1 MRARAPRRSAAV
13 LALIAAAPLA
23 SAAAPERAATASA
36 TTPRRTKNVILLTL
50 DGLRIQELFGGM
62 DPLLAARSVVLAR
75 QLPHRL
81 DRLRPAGDEEQPVQV
96 PRRQRGDLG
105 GELERVQKKAWIYD
119 LDRARQ
125 RFWRDTPGERRA
137 VLLPYFWGTLAPQG
151 IVLGDKDRG
160 CSVQPSNPLLFSA
173 PGYAEILTGQPQPD
187 VITNDTKR
195 YPHRTV
201 LEFVRSELRLGKRQ
215 VATIGSWDGFGTL
228 SSSEADA
235 FFTNTGYERVPAGMA
250 TPRMEFLGDLQFQ
263 IMALWEEGRSDAVTF
278 NIALEYLRTERP
290 RLLYIALGE
299 SDDWAH
305 ARRYDRLLDYIN
317 VADGYLRRL
326 WQTLQSIDRYRGSTT
341 LILTNDH
348 GLGQRLSDPGR
359 GVAKTYHVLVDGVPD
374 AAALQA
380 LREGV
385 PLEKGVSSRPARVHV
400 KGVTRGGTWLEVVLT
415 EGKNRQVRRMC
426 AAVGHDVLELA
437 RVAIGAFA
445 LSGLPAGE
453 WRRLEGDEVA
463 SLVAPPGERAAP
475 ARRSAWPV
483 RPRRP

>member
-1 MRARAPRRSAAV
+1 MRRHRPVRARAPRRSAAV

-62 DPLLAARSVVLAR
+62 DPLLA
-75 QLPHRL
+75 
-81 DRLRPAGDEEQPVQV
+81 GK
-96 PRRQRGDLG
+96 
-105 GELERVQKKAWIYD
+105 RVQKKSGIYD

-160 CSVQPSNPLLFSA
+160 CSVQPRNPLLFSA

-326 WQTLQSIDRYRGSTT
+326 WQTLQSIDQYRGSTT
-341 LILTNDH
+341 LILTTDH
-348 GLGQRLSDPGR
+348 GRGITPSTWVEHDQGIEGSEDIWIAVIGPDTPRRGEVAPCDTLHQSDVAATLLRFFGLDGHLFNPQAGPPIAAAFEEREQPPGR
-359 GVAKTYHVLVDGVPD
+359 
-374 AAALQA
+374 
-380 LREGV
+380 
-385 PLEKGVSSRPARVHV
+385 
-400 KGVTRGGTWLEVVLT
+400 
-415 EGKNRQVRRMC
+415 RR
-426 AAVGHDVLELA
+426 
-437 RVAIGAFA
+437 
-445 LSGLPAGE
+445 
-453 WRRLEGDEVA
+453 
-463 SLVAPPGERAAP
+463 
-475 ARRSAWPV
+475 
-483 RPRRP
+483 